1 MTRVFE
7 PSTING
13 VVLFEV
19 DGRQV
24 AYRRNGQHYNSI
36 GWIAERFGRWV
47 NSLGQ
52 SFSNP
57 NDALSAIVR

>member
-7 PSTING
+7 PCAIDN
-13 VVLFEV
+13 VVLWEI

-24 AYRRNGQHYNSI
+24 IYRRDGHTYNSI
-36 GWIAERFGRWV
+36 GWIAERFGRWI

-52 SFSNP
+52 SFANP
-57 NDALSAIVR
+57 DEALKAVVG